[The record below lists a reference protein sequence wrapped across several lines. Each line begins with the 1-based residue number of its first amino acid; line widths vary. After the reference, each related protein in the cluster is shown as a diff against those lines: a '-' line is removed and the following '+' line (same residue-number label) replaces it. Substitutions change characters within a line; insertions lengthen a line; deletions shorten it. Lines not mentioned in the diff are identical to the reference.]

1 MKPKNANIEFYLGID
16 ISKADF
22 HVALLRASDH
32 KVIAQKTFPNHAKG
46 YQALYD
52 WLLKN
57 TSADLPVHLC
67 PEATGSYGDGVA
79 FFFHRKAVKLSVVNP
94 RAIKAHGAS
103 SLRRC
108 KSDPADARLIA
119 DFCLEKQPTAWV
131 APTPAQQKVK
141 AFSRRLTAL
150 KKSLAQEKNRRD
162 TTTDKDILK
171 DIKAHIRWIE
181 NHIEKFEAELVA
193 LTKADEQT
201 ARQLKLATSITGF
214 GDKSAAHILAE
225 IGDINIYQNARQLSA
240 HAGITPAIFQSGKHE
255 RKYTRMTK
263 AGNSHIRKMLFFP
276 AMVAMQHNPICREFA
291 ARLEKQGKSKLA
303 IIGAVMNK
311 LLRILF
317 GVLKHQKPFNPNQLK
332 TTQN

>member
-1 MKPKNANIEFYLGID
+1 MKPKNTNIEFYLGID

-22 HVALLRASDH
+22 HVALLRCCDH
-32 KVIAQKTFPNHAKG
+32 KVTAQKTFSNNVKG

-52 WLLKN
+52 WLVKN
-57 TSADLPVHLC
+57 TSADLAVHLC
-67 PEATGSYGDGVA
+67 LEATGSYGDGVA
-79 FFFHRKAVKLSVVNP
+79 FFFHEKAIKLSIVNP

-119 DFCLEKQPTAWV
+119 DFCMEKQPAAWI

-150 KKSLAQEKNRRD
+150 KKSLAQEKNRQD
-162 TTTDKDILK
+162 ITADKDILK

-181 NHIEKFEAELVA
+181 LRIDKLEAKLVT
-193 LTKADEQT
+193 LTKADSET
-201 ARQLKLATSITGF
+201 AKQLKLVTSIPGF

-240 HAGITPAIFQSGKHE
+240 HAGITPAIFQSGNHE

-263 AGNSHIRKMLFFP
+263 AGNAHIRKMLFFP
-276 AMVAMQHNPICREFA
+276 AMSAMKYNPICSEFA
-291 ARLEKQGKSKLA
+291 ARLEEKGKSKLA
-303 IIGAVMNK
+303 IIGAIMNK

-317 GVLKHQKPFNPNQLK
+317 GVLKHQKPFNPDQLK
-332 TTQN
+332 TA

>member
-1 MKPKNANIEFYLGID
+1 MKPKSANIEFYLGID

-22 HVALLRASDH
+22 HVALLRALDH
-32 KVIAQKTFPNHAKG
+32 KVTAQKTFPNNSTG
-46 YQALYD
+46 CQALYS
-52 WLLKN
+52 WLVKN
-57 TSADLPVHLC
+57 TSSNLPVHLC
-67 PEATGSYGDGVA
+67 LEATGNYGDGVA
-79 FFFHRKAVKLSVVNP
+79 FFFYDKKMKLSVVNP

-119 DFCLEKQPTAWV
+119 DFCMEKQPLAWI

-162 TTTDKDILK
+162 ITKDKDILK
-171 DIKAHIRWIE
+171 DIEAHIRWIE
-181 NHIEKFEAELVA
+181 NHIDKLETKLVT
-193 LTKADEQT
+193 LIKQDKQT
-201 ARQLKLATSITGF
+201 AQQLKLATSIPGF

-225 IGDINIYQNARQLSA
+225 IGDISVYENARQLSA

-263 AGNSHIRKMLFFP
+263 AGNAHIRKMLFFP
-276 AMVAMQHNPICREFA
+276 AMAAMRYNPICSEFA
-291 ARLEKQGKSKLA
+291 TRLEKQGKSKLA

-317 GVLKHQKPFNPNQLK
+317 GVLKHQQPFNPNQLK
-332 TTQN
+332 NV